1 MKLKLIYVFLMVGM
15 CYADNVSN
23 TSGGNSSATV
33 VTNSSSNVDVGSQVN
48 DINKQIKNV
57 NQELSNKQ
65 SQKHGIDA
73 AIKSSQI
80 AINKSNELLKKLRRT
95 RDADLNKLK
104 QLEVSIP
111 LMMTETKVAKD
122 KVANSTIAI
131 YQQLKQLQ
139 NQEQSILS
147 GNDSVEMERKHVY
160 ITSILQLQ
168 IKKYN
173 ELSTKLNELQNLS
186 EKLQKEVDRLNKQLG
201 DGSKSHDNL
210 IADVQS
216 KQKLSK
222 NVDDEINQEKKKLS
236 NLKKRQTELNNLMK
250 KLANEERKRKLA
262 EQKAAAK
269 ARRMNANSNSTK
281 QSAVNNNQN
290 DGTKAIN
297 NAAIDTSVENNSPF
311 MSRNLVR
318 PYSGSV
324 ISGFGQMRDGV
335 KNNGILIDAP
345 DNSPVV
351 AVSSGNVLFS
361 GALPGFGQ
369 IVVIDNG
376 SNYTSIYSGIIAKVK
391 KGANV
396 NAGSV
401 IGTTGTS
408 SNQPMG
414 GVYFELRSL
423 GKPVNPSK
431 VF

>member
-1 MKLKLIYVFLMVGM
+1 MKLKLLYLFLIVGV
-15 CYADNVSN
+15 CYADNIP
-23 TSGGNSSATV
+23 
-33 VTNSSSNVDVGSQVN
+33 SSSNNNSTLTTKSSSNLDVSSQVN
-48 DINKQIKNV
+48 DINKQINNINK
-57 NQELSNKQ
+57 ELSNKQ

-80 AINKSNELLKKLRRT
+80 AINKSNELLKKLRMT
-95 RDADLNKLK
+95 RDADLKRLK
-104 QLEVSIP
+104 QLEVAIP
-111 LMMTETKVAKD
+111 SMEVETKAAKD
-122 KVANSTIAI
+122 RVANSTVTL

-147 GNDSVEMERKHVY
+147 GNDSMDIERKRVY
-160 ITSILQLQ
+160 MTSILQVQ
-168 IKKYN
+168 VKKYN
-173 ELSTKLNELQNLS
+173 ELNSKLTELQNIN
-186 EKLQKEVDRLNKQLG
+186 EKLQREVERLSKQLG
-201 DGSKSHDNL
+201 ENSKSHDNL
-210 IADVQS
+210 LADVQS
-216 KQKLSK
+216 KQKQADSVYEQIHK
-222 NVDDEINQEKKKLS
+222 DQAKLS
-236 NLKKRQTELNNLMK
+236 NLKKRQSELNSLMK

-269 ARRMNANSNSTK
+269 AKKQNSMNSKLASSKNQNNETKHINSN
-281 QSAVNNNQN
+281 
-290 DGTKAIN
+290 
-297 NAAIDTSVENNSPF
+297 AIDNSVEDNSPF

-324 ISGFGQMRDGV
+324 ISSFGQMRDGV

-345 DNSPVV
+345 NGSQVV
-351 AVSSGNVLFS
+351 AVSNGSVLFS

-391 KGANV
+391 KGASV

-401 IGTTGTS
+401 IGSTGSS

-431 VF
+431 IF